1 MVYPYYLGLMAGK
14 QEGSEYLENAIVT
27 KSGELRQIAWH
38 NALLRDEQG
47 MIYGTLSA
55 GEDITLRKQAEYEL
69 LDAEWKF
76 KALFN
81 NGPIGVAYHRMI
93 YDESGEPMDYSFI
106 DANDN
111 YLKLT
116 GVDPRGITVTQA
128 FPGIEKDPFDW
139 IGTFG
144 RVAKTGEAIHFE
156 QYLQSNNRWYDVV
169 GYQYKPDHFVASFV
183 EITKRKQAEEQ
194 LNVLSQRLQ
203 LATTSAR
210 LGVWDWNVC
219 DNQMYWDDRM
229 FELYGIT
236 RETFPNTVDAWLNG
250 LHPED
255 KESAVAAS
263 QAAHNGEQEF
273 NTVFRVLHPD
283 GTVMHIKA
291 NAIVMRGADGTA
303 ERMIGINYD
312 ITERIRL
319 AEERQELENQL
330 IFAQKMES
338 LGVLAG
344 GIAHDFNNILAIIMG
359 NCSLAKMDSDNAEK
373 YIPEIEKASDR
384 AAALCRQ
391 MLAYAGKAQ
400 IVQSKFDFN
409 GLVDE
414 MVKMLRSSLPQNTVI
429 KYVGTENIPYVSG
442 DASQIRQVVMNLI
455 INASEAI
462 GDSQGG
468 IEVSLAQTAI
478 KDGQQAKDHQ
488 GKAISPGWYVCLEVT
503 DNGCGMDNE
512 TRQRI
517 FEPFYTTKFTGR
529 GLGMSAVLGIITS
542 HGGALQLYSQ
552 TGQGTTFKVYLPIQ
566 INESAGGEQTPQVP
580 LTQWQGSG
588 TILLA
593 EDEHQVRLIAKAQL
607 EMLGFTVIEASNGKE
622 ALELFQKNAAKI
634 TLVVTDMG
642 MPVMNGHELVRELK
656 KLRPE
661 LPIII
666 SSGFGDVDVSYKI
679 SRDDI
684 AGLIGKPYSFDQL
697 REVLRV
703 VLG

>member
-1 MVYPYYLGLMAGK
+1 
-14 QEGSEYLENAIVT
+14 
-27 KSGELRQIAWH
+27 
-38 NALLRDEQG
+38 
-47 MIYGTLSA
+47 
-55 GEDITLRKQAEYEL
+55 
-69 LDAEWKF
+69 
-76 KALFN
+76 
-81 NGPIGVAYHRMI
+81 
-93 YDESGEPMDYSFI
+93 
-106 DANDN
+106 
-111 YLKLT
+111 
-116 GVDPRGITVTQA
+116 
-128 FPGIEKDPFDW
+128 
-139 IGTFG
+139 
-144 RVAKTGEAIHFE
+144 
-156 QYLQSNNRWYDVV
+156 
-169 GYQYKPDHFVASFV
+169 
-183 EITKRKQAEEQ
+183 
-194 LNVLSQRLQ
+194 
-203 LATTSAR
+203 
-210 LGVWDWNVC
+210 
-219 DNQMYWDDRM
+219 M
-229 FELYGIT
+229 FELYGIK
-236 RETFPNTVDAWLNG
+236 REAFPNCFDAWLNG

-255 KESAVAAS
+255 RGAAIAAS
-263 QAAHNGEQEF
+263 QAALNGEQEY

-283 GTVMHIKA
+283 GAVKHIKA
-291 NAIVMRGADGTA
+291 NAIVTRGADGTP

-359 NCSLAKMDSDNAEK
+359 NCSLAKMDSENAEN

-400 IVQSKFDFN
+400 IVQSRFDFA

-429 KYVGTENIPYVSG
+429 KLSSLADIPPVSG

-462 GDSQGG
+462 GESQGE
-468 IEVSLAQTAI
+468 IKVSLTKTTI
-478 KDGQQAKDHQ
+478 KDGKQARDHQ

-529 GLGMSAVLGIITS
+529 GLGMSAVLGIIMS
-542 HGGALQLYSQ
+542 HGGALQLYSHL
-552 TGQGTTFKVYLPIQ
+552 GQGTAFKVYLPIQ
-566 INESAGGEQTPQVP
+566 ISESVGDEGTPHVP
-580 LTQWQGSG
+580 LTPWQGSG
-588 TILLA
+588 TILLV
-593 EDEHQVRLIAKAQL
+593 EDEEQVRLIAQALLIK
-607 EMLGFTVIEASNGKE
+607 LGFTVIEATNGRE
-622 ALELFQKNAAKI
+622 ALELYQKNAAEI
-634 TLVVTDMG
+634 TLVVTDVG
-642 MPVMNGHELVRELK
+642 MPVMNGYELFRELK

-666 SSGFGDVDVSYKI
+666 SSGFGDVDVSSKI

-697 REVLRV
+697 REVLKKV
-703 VLG
+703 VEGMPIRTV